1 MTLPSRPDKP
11 ARYSSSAVSLVECSV
26 RVSPTLARLIRK
38 SAEKEAS
45 GASATDALLTAAG
58 IRPGEVAT
66 LHKELEQVSEVANQ
80 WREKA
85 AREHGQL
92 EQSKSAAAERD
103 KERAVLRGDLRTTTD
118 SLKGAQQQILTL
130 EARIAELTTTL
141 ESRGKQLMHSLS
153 ISGLDDCAAAAIRA
167 LRDRLAQGDIRFA
180 SDTVSEVETLIA
192 NLGRPEIRTLSNLL
206 TRRAWRIHIIRWLL
220 RFRVG
225 S

>member
-1 MTLPSRPDKP
+1 MKSSRLGKP
-11 ARYSSSAVSLVECSV
+11 VQSSSSAIAVIECSV

-103 KERAVLRGDLRTTTD
+103 KERAVLRGDLRKTTD

-141 ESRGKQLMHSLS
+141 ESWGKQLMHSLS
-153 ISGLDDCAAAAIRA
+153 IFGLDDCAAAAIRA

-180 SDTVSEVETLIA
+180 SDTVSEVETMIA
-192 NLGRPEIRTLSNLL
+192 NLGRPEMRTLSNLL

>member
-1 MTLPSRPDKP
+1 
-11 ARYSSSAVSLVECSV
+11 
-26 RVSPTLARLIRK
+26 VSPTLARLIRK

-103 KERAVLRGDLRTTTD
+103 KERAVLRGDLRKTTD

-153 ISGLDDCAAAAIRA
+153 ISGLDDGAAAAIRA
-167 LRDRLAQGDIRFA
+167 LRDRLAQGDIGFA
-180 SDTVSEVETLIA
+180 SDTVSEVETMIA
-192 NLGRPEIRTLSNLL
+192 NLGRPEIRNLSNLL

>member
-1 MTLPSRPDKP
+1 MTSNRPDKP
-11 ARYSSSAVSLVECSV
+11 ARYSSSTVALVECNV

-58 IRPGEVAT
+58 IQPGAVAT
-66 LHKELEQVSEVANQ
+66 LHKKLEQASEEAKQ

-92 EQSKSAAAERD
+92 EQSKTAAAERD
-103 KERAVLRGDLRTTTD
+103 KERALLRGDLRKATD
-118 SLKGAQQQILTL
+118 SLK
-130 EARIAELTTTL
+130 EARQQMLTFEARVGELTTTL
-141 ESRGKQLMHSLS
+141 ESRDKQLAYSLS
-153 ISGLDDCAAAAIRA
+153 LSGLGDCAAAAIRA

-180 SDTVSEVETLIA
+180 SDTVGELEATIA
-192 NLGRPEIRTLSNLL
+192 NLSRPEMRTLSNML
-206 TRRAWRIHIIRWLL
+206 TRRTWRIHIIRWLL
-220 RFRVG
+220 RVRAG

>member
-1 MTLPSRPDKP
+1 MTSSRPDKP
-11 ARYSSSAVSLVECSV
+11 GRYSSSAVALVECSV

-45 GASATDALLTAAG
+45 GASATDALLTATG

-103 KERAVLRGDLRTTTD
+103 KERAVLRGDLRKTTD
-118 SLKGAQQQILTL
+118 SLKAAQQQILTL

-153 ISGLDDCAAAAIRA
+153 IFGLDDCAAAAIRA

-180 SDTVSEVETLIA
+180 SDTVSEVETMIA
-192 NLGRPEIRTLSNLL
+192 NLGRPEMRTLSNLL

-220 RFRVG
+220 RGRAEP
-225 S
+225 